1 MQRSYTAARGKK
13 FLPRLR
19 KRGGFDF
26 ACDASLE
33 LGMKNGACSVNHDH
47 VFCAFSTNRVRHA
60 RWNYDPDVVVATM
73 IIAIN
78 KETHHAPGKTR
89 SDVAQNYLNATLQK
103 EHHIPLL
110 VIVTAERIILRLV
123 HEQAAQPIRC
133 ISIFW
138 NAGRMHVETFC
149 RVCKH

>member
-47 VFCAFSTNRVRHA
+47 VFCAFSTNRVRYA
-60 RWNYDPDVVVATM
+60 RWNYDPDVVVAAM
-73 IIAIN
+73 IIAID
-78 KETHHAPGKTR
+78 KVSHYSPWKPCA
-89 SDVAQNYLNATLQK
+89 DIAQNYLNAPLQEK
-103 EHHIPLL
+103 HHVPLL
-110 VIVTAERIILRLV
+110 IVITA
-123 HEQAAQPIRC
+123 
-133 ISIFW
+133 
-138 NAGRMHVETFC
+138 
-149 RVCKH
+149 

>member
-47 VFCAFSTNRVRHA
+47 VFCAFSTNRVRYA
-60 RWNYDPDVVVATM
+60 RWNYDPDVVVAAM
-73 IIAIN
+73 IIAID
-78 KETHHAPGKTR
+78 KESHYSPWKPCA
-89 SDVAQNYLNATLQK
+89 DIAQNYLNA
-103 EHHIPLL
+103 PL
-110 VIVTAERIILRLV
+110 
-123 HEQAAQPIRC
+123 
-133 ISIFW
+133 
-138 NAGRMHVETFC
+138 
-149 RVCKH
+149 

>member
-47 VFCAFSTNRVRHA
+47 VFCAFSTNRVRYA
-60 RWNYDPDVVVATM
+60 RWNYDPDVVVAAM
-73 IIAIN
+73 IIAFGKQSAVTLRMN
-78 KETHHAPGKTR
+78 FSSKNLHTWDPGFLN
-89 SDVAQNYLNATLQK
+89 VALVSVRGDKFARLQ
-103 EHHIPLL
+103 
-110 VIVTAERIILRLV
+110 ASLRKPFS
-123 HEQAAQPIRC
+123 E
-133 ISIFW
+133 
-138 NAGRMHVETFC
+138 
-149 RVCKH
+149 